1 MMAIRTRK
9 SIRMRDIA
17 AELGVSVI
25 TVSNVLRNR
34 GRFSS
39 QVRERVLKR
48 AKELNYR
55 PNLTAQSLATG
66 RTYLVG
72 MIVPDLMHPFF
83 AAIAKDLAR
92 NLRRKGYSLVI
103 SSSDEDSLLE
113 LQQVESLFARR
124 IDALVLATCEHSK
137 SSRVFKRLSQANVP
151 YVLLDRPIPGMD
163 SHFVGSD
170 DRAIGKLATEHL
182 IEQGYRRIA
191 HIGLSGPST
200 GSRRLQGYKATMKK
214 YGRKIDLNHVIL
226 VESGDERGENC
237 GYEAMQKLL
246 SLEPRPDAAFCYNDI
261 IASGAE
267 KAVLEAGNTIPGDV
281 ALIGV
286 SNLAGL
292 CFWNSLRVALT
303 SVDQDVTQLAA
314 QTASA
319 ILEMQNQNR
328 RFIPKRVFV
337 PLKLVVR
344 DST

>member
-1 MMAIRTRK
+1 
-9 SIRMRDIA
+9 MRDIA

-25 TVSNVLRNR
+25 TVSNALRNR
-34 GRFSS
+34 GRISS

-48 AKELNYR
+48 AKELNYH

-83 AAIAKDLAR
+83 AAIAKELAR
-92 NLRRKGYSLVI
+92 NLRGKGYSLVI
-103 SSSDEDSLLE
+103 SSSGEDTLLE
-113 LQQVESLFARR
+113 LQQVESLLARH

-137 SSRVFKRLSQANVP
+137 SSRVFRWLKQANVP
-151 YVLLDRPIPGMD
+151 CMLLDRPVPGLD

-182 IEQGYRRIA
+182 IERGYRRIA

-214 YGRKIDLNHVIL
+214 YDRRIDSNHVIL
-226 VESGDERGENC
+226 VESADERGEDC
-237 GYEAMQKLL
+237 GYTAMQKLL
-246 SLEPRPDAAFCYNDI
+246 SLEPRPDAVFCYNDI

-267 KAVLEAGNTIPGDV
+267 KAVLDAGNAIPGDV

-292 CFWNSLRVALT
+292 CFWSSLRVTLT
-303 SVDQDVTQLAA
+303 SVDQDTSQLATL
-314 QTASA
+314 TASA
-319 ILEMQNQNR
+319 ILEMQNR
-328 RFIPKRVFV
+328 SGRFLPKRVFV

>member
-1 MMAIRTRK
+1 MMSIRTRK

-25 TVSNVLRNR
+25 TVSNALRNR
-34 GRFSS
+34 GRISS
-39 QVRERVLKR
+39 QLRERVLKR

-83 AAIAKDLAR
+83 AAIAKELAR

-113 LQQVESLFARR
+113 LQQAESLLARR
-124 IDALVLATCEHSK
+124 IDALVLATCEHSQ
-137 SSRVFKRLSQANVP
+137 SSRVFRRLKQANVP
-151 YVLLDRPIPGMD
+151 YILLDRPVPGLD

-170 DRAIGKLATEHL
+170 DHAIGKLATEHL

-226 VESGDERGENC
+226 VESADERGEDC
-237 GYEAMQKLL
+237 GYAAMQKLL
-246 SLEPRPDAAFCYNDI
+246 SLEPRPDAVFCYNDI

-267 KAVLEAGNTIPGDV
+267 KAVLEAGKAIPGDV

-292 CFWNSLRVALT
+292 CFWNSLRVTLT
-303 SVDQDVTQLAA
+303 SVDQDVSQLATL
-314 QTASA
+314 TASA
-319 ILEMQNQNR
+319 ILEMQNR
-328 RFIPKRVFV
+328 SGRFLPQRVFV